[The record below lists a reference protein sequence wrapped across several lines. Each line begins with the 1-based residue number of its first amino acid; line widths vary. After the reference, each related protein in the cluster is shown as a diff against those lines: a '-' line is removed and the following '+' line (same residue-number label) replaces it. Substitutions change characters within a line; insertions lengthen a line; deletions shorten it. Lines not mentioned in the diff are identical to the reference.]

1 MDTSTEE
8 FDGGYRSTKMAQQYK
23 SQVQSVIR
31 RLQLH
36 ETTIKVAEPK
46 SLAMYLLMLPGKDGV
61 KLLKTWLSY
70 AVEKYQPG
78 TVRSYLMSLRLFYK
92 FLSQERKSD
101 LPDVS
106 VETLNARRD
115 YMTSW
120 SAAQKKKVLKR
131 KLEKRDEDFKK
142 LLSSEK
148 LHQVC
153 HGNQHVNAVK
163 QLAVTSE
170 ETQGGESASRMLS
183 DKSHCE
189 VRDWLMTCLLIDNSG
204 RSGVA
209 ANITVNEFNEAVFYP
224 GTEEDNARY
233 RVEVK
238 EHKTAGIYGAA
249 NVWIYD
255 DLYLLIEMYMRTV
268 RKQFV
273 TSDSQVEQVFV
284 SSNGLPLTSS
294 QVSTCIWRTFQRE
307 GVELRGKISATTI
320 RKSLATKM
328 HVHMPKERDHLAA
341 LAQHKTDTQAKY
353 YRVHDKVVETDLGR
367 RAVKKLVSLQTSEDS
382 QAKKEGEISD
392 AWKPEETEE
401 LKKVFQQEI
410 ETGSITEKDVSE
422 KLMKSSMLDLKQCSV
437 KAVVLKLQRL
447 RGDHVKNLEPPSE
460 QLTSSEKVLPYLKEA
475 EFEEASSVSGAMS
488 VSSESSRFWRKFTD
502 EQTRHL
508 LSLTKDLIDSNAI
521 KKEVVWERVVGDP
534 KALELGLI
542 TGKEDD
548 GEIQRAKQHLTDK
561 VRQEAKKGRLSKK
574 KCY

>member
-1 MDTSTEE
+1 MIDV
-8 FDGGYRSTKMAQQYK
+8 DGGYRSTKMAQQYK

-46 SLAMYLLMLPGKDGV
+46 SPAMYLLMLPGKDGL

-70 AVEKYQPG
+70 AVEKYQLG

-131 KLEKRDEDFKK
+131 RLEIRDEDFRK

-153 HGNQHVNAVK
+153 DGNQHVNAVK

-189 VRDWLMTCLLIDNSG
+189 VRDWLMTRLLIDNSG

-209 ANITVNEFNEAVFYP
+209 VNITVNEFNEAVFYP

-233 RVEVK
+233 RVDVK

-255 DLYLLIEMYMRTV
+255 VLYLLIEMYMRTV

-273 TSDSQVEQVFV
+273 ASDSQVEKVFV

-294 QVSTCIWRTFQRE
+294 QVSSCVWRTFQRE

-320 RKSLATKM
+320 RKSLATGM
-328 HVHMPKERDHLAA
+328 HVHMPQERDHFAS

-367 RAVKKLVSLQTSEDS
+367 RAVKKLVSLQTSEDR
-382 QAKKEGEISD
+382 QAKKEGEIPD

-422 KLMKSSMLDLKQCSV
+422 KLMKSSMLDLKQRSI
-437 KAVVLKLQRL
+437 KAVVLKLRQL

-460 QLTSSEKVLPYLKEA
+460 QLTSSEKVLRYLKEA
-475 EFEEASSVSGAMS
+475 EFEKTSSAMS
-488 VSSESSRFWRKFTD
+488 VSSESSRFWQKFTN

-548 GEIQRAKQHLTDK
+548 GEIQRAKKRLTDK

-574 KCY
+574 KC

>member
-1 MDTSTEE
+1 
-8 FDGGYRSTKMAQQYK
+8 MAQQYK

-46 SLAMYLLMLPGKDGV
+46 SPAMYLLMLPGKDGL

-120 SAAQKKKVLKR
+120 SAARKKKVLKR
-131 KLEKRDEDFKK
+131 KLEIRDENFRK

-189 VRDWLMTCLLIDNSG
+189 VRDWLMTRLLIDNSG

-209 ANITVNEFNEAVFYP
+209 VNITVNEFNEAVFYP

-233 RVEVK
+233 RVDVK

-255 DLYLLIEMYMRTV
+255 VLYLLIEMYMRTV

-273 TSDSQVEQVFV
+273 ASDSQVEKVFV

-294 QVSTCIWRTFQRE
+294 QVSTCVWRTFLRE

-320 RKSLATKM
+320 RKSLATGM
-328 HVHMPKERDHLAA
+328 HV
-341 LAQHKTDTQAKY
+341 
-353 YRVHDKVVETDLGR
+353 
-367 RAVKKLVSLQTSEDS
+367 LQTSEDS
-382 QAKKEGEISD
+382 QAKKEGEIPD

-422 KLMKSSMLDLKQCSV
+422 KLMKSSMLDLKQRSI
-437 KAVVLKLQRL
+437 KAVVLKLRQL

-460 QLTSSEKVLPYLKEA
+460 QLTSSEKVLRYLKEA
-475 EFEEASSVSGAMS
+475 EFERTSSAMS

-548 GEIQRAKQHLTDK
+548 GEIQRAKKRLTDK

-574 KCY
+574 KC